1 MHSAWLAW
9 AGGAWSHMQG
19 LVAVL
24 MTLTKRDVAD
34 AVVSLLC
41 CGHTPHLMVRPSEND
56 GSTPPVSTS
65 TVWPSGVDSTDR
77 QTERQPD
84 ADEDRVSFD
93 EVVAFEKPDGGGKLE
108 TTATAILNV
117 VNIAD

>member
-1 MHSAWLAW
+1 
-9 AGGAWSHMQG
+9 MQG

-34 AVVSLLC
+34 AVVSLLS
-41 CGHTPHLMVRPSEND
+41 CGYTPHPMVRPSENA
-56 GSTPPVSTS
+56 GSTPPVSAS

>member
-34 AVVSLLC
+34 AVVSLLS
-41 CGHTPHLMVRPSEND
+41 CGHTPLPMGK
-56 GSTPPVSTS
+56 GSTPPVSACA
-65 TVWPSGVDSTDR
+65 VHPSGVDGARDDDSESTP
-77 QTERQPD
+77 T
-84 ADEDRVSFD
+84 FTTD
-93 EVVAFEKPDGGGKLE
+93 EVVPFENPDGEDGGKLE
-108 TTATAILNV
+108 RTPTEVWNLNV
-117 VNIAD
+117 INIS

>member
-1 MHSAWLAW
+1 
-9 AGGAWSHMQG
+9 MQG

-34 AVVSLLC
+34 AVVSLLS
-41 CGHTPHLMVRPSEND
+41 CGCTPHAMVRPRENAD
-56 GSTPPVSTS
+56 SAPPVSAS
-65 TVWPSGVDSTDR
+65 AVWPSGIASTDR

-84 ADEDRVSFD
+84 ADEDVSYD

-108 TTATAILNV
+108 TTATAVLNV
-117 VNIAD
+117 LNAAD